1 LAVTGMGGDV
11 LYIEASSVEGKS
23 GLALTGQLGDVMKE
37 SAQIALSYVRSHA
50 ARLGIDA
57 GILDRSIHVHV
68 PAGAVPKDGPSA
80 GVTMV
85 TALVSMALGLAV
97 RSEVGM
103 TGEVTLN
110 GKVLP
115 IGGVKQ
121 KLLAAQQAGLTE
133 VFLPARNEPDLEDV
147 PREVLDS
154 VQVHLVADVGD
165 IIARA
170 IEPGGTGAV
179 AAA

>member
-1 LAVTGMGGDV
+1 
-11 LYIEASSVEGKS
+11 
-23 GLALTGQLGDVMKE
+23 
-37 SAQIALSYVRSHA
+37 
-50 ARLGIDA
+50 
-57 GILDRSIHVHV
+57 
-68 PAGAVPKDGPSA
+68 
-80 GVTMV
+80 MV

-170 IEPGGTGAV
+170 IEPGGAGAV